1 MILSDISIKR
11 PVFASVISLLF
22 IAFGLVSFDRLSLR
36 EYPDIDPPVVT
47 VEVSYLGAPANIV
60 ETRITELVEKR
71 IAGIEG
77 IDFVESSSDDGLSR
91 VTIEFSINRDID
103 AAANDV
109 RDRIAG
115 IQDDLPVEAD
125 PPEVQ
130 KVDSNDD
137 VIIWQN
143 LASTKMSVPE
153 LTDYARRYLV
163 DQYSTLGG
171 VARVRVGGGLSY
183 AMRIWLDRKKLAA
196 RNLSVSDVES
206 ALKAENIELP
216 AGRLESDT
224 RLFQARVD
232 RNFKRPEDFK
242 KLVLKEGSDGYL
254 VRLKDVAR
262 VELGVE
268 EDRTFFRGN
277 GISMVGIG
285 TIKQSTANT
294 IEVSRNVK
302 VLTEKLN
309 KSLPEGMSIEQSY
322 DSSIFIE
329 ASIKEVYMTLFIA
342 IACVILVIYLFLGTI
357 RATLVPAVA
366 VPVSIVAT
374 FMLIYAF
381 GFSINLLTLLAL
393 VLAIGLVVDDAI
405 VMLENIVRHMKEYG
419 ETPLVASYRGARE
432 VGFAVIATTLVLIA
446 VFVPITFL
454 EGDIGRLFT
463 EFALTI
469 SAAVGFS
476 SLIALTLS
484 PVIASK
490 FLSTKTSKPNGLVRF
505 MDGFLQYL
513 RTFYLKLLRKMLKL
527 PLLVIVLFFI
537 LLGMIAWVYPQVKQE
552 FIPKE
557 DRGAFFI
564 MVNGPEGATH
574 KYMEEYMTEIEQRL
588 MAYVE
593 EKQVSRLLVRT
604 PRGFD
609 GLSNFNDGMVIV
621 LLEDWSKPRPATKIM
636 AEIRQA
642 LSDLPGVRVFTIMRQ
657 GLGGNAQK
665 PVQFVLGGA
674 TYEELAQWRDIL
686 FEKIA
691 ENNPG
696 LIGLDSSYKETR
708 PQIDFK
714 INYDRAAELGVSIEE
729 IGTTLETMMGGR
741 RVTTFLDRGEEYDVI
756 VEGERSQQRSF
767 DQVKNIYVRS
777 DRTGSMIP
785 LSNLVTIQEYG
796 AAKSL
801 TRYNRIRAIT
811 LEANLKEGYR
821 LDEALTYLNGMVKK
835 HLPETAIVDYKGQ
848 SRDFIKSGSS
858 IVFVFLLGLVVVFLV
873 LAAQFESYIHPFVIM
888 LTVPLAMGGGLFGL
902 YITDSSLN
910 IYSQIALII
919 LVGLSAKNGILIV
932 EFANQLR
939 DRGVE
944 FSQALIQAAEI
955 RFRPILMTGLTTIA
969 GAIPLV
975 ISSGAG
981 SETRLVIGIVILSGV
996 SAATIFTLF
1005 IVPVA
1010 YNLLARH
1017 TKSPGAVADK
1027 LVKEEVEQEK
1037 RENVKRL

>member
-216 AGRLESDT
+216 AGRLESNT

-232 RNFKRPEDFK
+232 RNFKKPEDFK

-254 VRLKDVAR
+254 VRLEDVAR

-302 VLTEKLN
+302 ALTEKLN

-329 ASIKEVYMTLFIA
+329 ASIKEVYITLFIA

-405 VMLENIVRHMKEYG
+405 VMLENIVRHMREYG

-490 FLSTKTSKPNGLVRF
+490 FLSTKTSKPHGLVRF
-505 MDGFLQYL
+505 MDVFLKYL
-513 RTFYLKLLRKMLKL
+513 RKFYLKLLNKMLKL
-527 PLLVIVLFFI
+527 PLLVILLFFI

-588 MAYVE
+588 MDYVK

-621 LLEDWSKPRPATKIM
+621 LLEDWSKRRPATKIM
-636 AEIRQA
+636 AEIREQ
-642 LSDLPGVRVFTIMRQ
+642 LSDLPGVRVFTVMRQ
-657 GLGGNAQK
+657 GLGGRAQK

-785 LSNLVTIQEYG
+785 LSNLVTIREYG

-939 DRGVE
+939 DRGIE

-975 ISSGAG
+975 VSSGAG

-1010 YNLLARH
+1010 YDLLARH
-1017 TKSPGAVADK
+1017 TNSPGAVADK
-1027 LVKEEVEQEK
+1027 LVKEEAEQEK
-1037 RENVKRL
+1037 RENVKL

>member
-1 MILSDISIKR
+1 MILSDIAVKR
-11 PVFASVISLLF
+11 PVFASVISLLL

-47 VEVSYLGAPANIV
+47 VEVSYPGAPANIV

-77 IDFVESSSDDGLSR
+77 IDFVESSSRDGESR

-115 IQDDLPVEAD
+115 IQDNLPVESD

-163 DQYSTLGG
+163 DQYSTLDG
-171 VARVRVGGGLSY
+171 VARVRVGGGLGY
-183 AMRIWLDRKKLAA
+183 AMRIWLDRKELAA
-196 RNLSVSDVES
+196 RNLNVSDVES
-206 ALKAENIELP
+206 ALRAENIELP
-216 AGRLESDT
+216 AGSLESNT
-224 RLFQARVD
+224 RLFQARIA
-232 RNFKRPEDFK
+232 RNFIKPENFK
-242 KLVLKEGSDGYL
+242 KLVLREGSDGYL
-254 VRLKDVAR
+254 IRLEDVAR

-277 GISMVGIG
+277 GIAMVGIG

-294 IEVSRNVK
+294 IEVARSVK
-302 VLTEKLN
+302 ALTAKLN
-309 KSLPEGMSIEQSY
+309 KSLPEGTSIEQSY

-329 ASIKEVYMTLFIA
+329 ASIKEVYTTLFIA
-342 IACVILVIYLFLGTI
+342 IACVILVIYLFLGSL

-366 VPVSIVAT
+366 VPVSIIAT

-405 VMLENIVRHMKEYG
+405 VMLENIVRRMKEYG

-469 SAAVGFS
+469 SAAVAFS

-490 FLSTKTSKPNGLVRF
+490 FLSAKTSKPNALIRF
-505 MDGFLQYL
+505 MDRFLKYL
-513 RTFYLKLLRKMLKL
+513 RNMYIKLLSKMLKL
-527 PLLVIVLFFI
+527 PLLVSLLFFI
-537 LLGMIAWVYPQVKQE
+537 LLGVTTWVYPHVKQE

-557 DRGAFFI
+557 DRGAFYV

-574 KYMEEYMTEIEQRL
+574 KYMEKYMTEIEQRL

-593 EKQVSRLLVRT
+593 ENQVSRLLVRT
-604 PRGFD
+604 PRGF
-609 GLSNFNDGMVIV
+609 GTLANFNDGIVIV
-621 LLEDWSKPRPATKIM
+621 LLKDWSERRPATKIM
-636 AEIRQA
+636 AEIRKK
-642 LSDLPGVRVFTIMRQ
+642 LSDLPGVRVFTVMRQ
-657 GLGGNAQK
+657 GLGGRAQK
-665 PVQFVLGGA
+665 PVQFVLGGS

-686 FEKIA
+686 FEKIS

-708 PQIDFK
+708 PQIDFE
-714 INYDRAAELGVSIEE
+714 INYDRAARLGVSIKE

-741 RVTTFLDRGEEYDVI
+741 RVTTFLDGGEEYDVI
-756 VEGERSQQRSF
+756 VEGERAQQRSF

-785 LSNLVTIQEYG
+785 LSNLVSIKEYG
-796 AAKSL
+796 AAKTL

-821 LDEALTYLNGMVKK
+821 LDEALTYLNEMVDK
-835 HLPETAIVDYKGQ
+835 HLPEIAVVDYKGQ
-848 SRDFIKSGSS
+848 SRDFVKSGSS
-858 IVFVFLLGLVVVFLV
+858 IIFVFLLGLLVVFLV
-873 LAAQFESYIHPFVIM
+873 LAAQFESYIHPLVIM
-888 LTVPLAMGGGLFGL
+888 LTVPLAMGGGLLGL
-902 YITDSSLN
+902 YLTDSSLN

-939 DRGVE
+939 DRGME

-996 SAATIFTLF
+996 FAATIFTLF

-1017 TKSPGAVADK
+1017 TRSPSAVAHK
-1027 LVKEEVEQEK
+1027 LAKEEAQKEET
-1037 RENVKRL
+1037 

>member
-232 RNFKRPEDFK
+232 RNFKKPEDFK

-254 VRLKDVAR
+254 VRLGDVAR

-302 VLTEKLN
+302 ALTEKLN

-329 ASIKEVYMTLFIA
+329 ASIKEVYITLFIA

-405 VMLENIVRHMKEYG
+405 VMLENIVRHMREYG

-490 FLSTKTSKPNGLVRF
+490 FLSTQTSKPNGLVRF
-505 MDGFLQYL
+505 MDSFLKYL
-513 RTFYLKLLRKMLKL
+513 RKFYLKLLNKMLKL
-527 PLLVIVLFFI
+527 PLLIIVLFFI

-557 DRGAFFI
+557 DRGAFFL

-621 LLEDWSKPRPATKIM
+621 LLEDWSKRRPATKIM
-636 AEIRQA
+636 AEIREQ
-642 LSDLPGVRVFTIMRQ
+642 LSDLPGVRVFTVMRQ
-657 GLGGNAQK
+657 GLGGRAQK

-767 DQVKNIYVRS
+767 NQVKNIYVRS

-785 LSNLVTIQEYG
+785 LSNLVTIREYG

-821 LDEALTYLNGMVKK
+821 LDEALTYLNGLVKK

-858 IVFVFLLGLVVVFLV
+858 IVFVFVLGLVVVFLV

-888 LTVPLAMGGGLFGL
+888 LTVPLAMGGGLLGL

-1010 YNLLARH
+1010 YDLLARH
-1017 TKSPGAVADK
+1017 TNSPGAVADK
-1027 LVKEEVEQEK
+1027 LVKEEAEQVT
-1037 RENVKRL
+1037 RENVKL

>member
-1 MILSDISIKR
+1 
-11 PVFASVISLLF
+11 
-22 IAFGLVSFDRLSLR
+22 
-36 EYPDIDPPVVT
+36 
-47 VEVSYLGAPANIV
+47 
-60 ETRITELVEKR
+60 
-71 IAGIEG
+71 
-77 IDFVESSSDDGLSR
+77 
-91 VTIEFSINRDID
+91 
-103 AAANDV
+103 
-109 RDRIAG
+109 
-115 IQDDLPVEAD
+115 
-125 PPEVQ
+125 
-130 KVDSNDD
+130 
-137 VIIWQN
+137 
-143 LASTKMSVPE
+143 
-153 LTDYARRYLV
+153 
-163 DQYSTLGG
+163 
-171 VARVRVGGGLSY
+171 
-183 AMRIWLDRKKLAA
+183 
-196 RNLSVSDVES
+196 
-206 ALKAENIELP
+206 
-216 AGRLESDT
+216 
-224 RLFQARVD
+224 
-232 RNFKRPEDFK
+232 
-242 KLVLKEGSDGYL
+242 
-254 VRLKDVAR
+254 
-262 VELGVE
+262 
-268 EDRTFFRGN
+268 
-277 GISMVGIG
+277 MVGIG

-302 VLTEKLN
+302 ALTEKLN
-309 KSLPEGMSIEQSY
+309 RSLPEGMSIEQSY

-342 IACVILVIYLFLGTI
+342 IAFVILVIYLFLGSI

-381 GFSINLLTLLAL
+381 GFSVNLLTLLAL

-405 VMLENIVRHMKEYG
+405 VMLENIVRRMKEYG

-432 VGFAVIATTLVLIA
+432 VGFAIIATTLVLIS

-469 SAAVGFS
+469 SAAVAFS

-484 PVIASK
+484 PVIAST
-490 FLSTKTSKPNGLVRF
+490 FLSAQTSKPNALIRM
-505 MDGFLQYL
+505 MDGFLRYV
-513 RTFYLKLLRKMLKL
+513 RDIYIKLLNIMLKI
-527 PLLVIVLFFI
+527 PLLASLLFLI
-537 LLGMIAWVYPQVKQE
+537 LLGVTTWVYPHVKQE

-557 DRGAFFI
+557 DRGAFFLMI
-564 MVNGPEGATH
+564 NGPEGATY
-574 KYMEEYMTEIEQRL
+574 KYMEEYMTEIERRL

-593 EKQVSRLLVRT
+593 ENQVSRLLVRT
-604 PRGFD
+604 PRSFGT
-609 GLSNFNDGMVIV
+609 LSNFNDGIAIV
-621 LLEDWSKPRPATKIM
+621 LLNDWSERRPATKIM
-636 AEIRQA
+636 AEIRQK
-642 LSDLPGVRVFTIMRQ
+642 LSDLPGVRVFTVMRQ
-657 GLGGNAQK
+657 GLGGRAQK
-665 PVQFVLGGA
+665 PVQFVLGGS

-686 FEKIA
+686 FEKIG

-708 PQIDFK
+708 PQIDFE
-714 INYDRAAELGVSIEE
+714 INYDRAAELGVSIKE

-756 VEGERSQQRSF
+756 VEGERAQQRSF

-777 DRTGSMIP
+777 DRSGSMIP
-785 LSNLVTIQEYG
+785 LSNLVTIKEYG
-796 AAKSL
+796 AAKTL

-821 LDEALTYLNGMVKK
+821 LDEALTYLNDMVKK
-835 HLPETAIVDYKGQ
+835 HLPEIAIVDYKGQ
-848 SRDFIKSGSS
+848 SRDFIQSGSS
-858 IVFVFLLGLVVVFLV
+858 IVFVFVLGLLVVFLV

-888 LTVPLAMGGGLFGL
+888 LTVPLAMGGGLLGL
-902 YITDSSLN
+902 YLTDTSLN
-910 IYSQIALII
+910 IYSKIGLII

-944 FSQALIQAAEI
+944 FSQALIEAAEI
-955 RFRPILMTGLTTIA
+955 RFRPILMTGITTIA

-981 SETRLVIGIVILSGV
+981 SETRFVIGIVILSGV
-996 SAATIFTLF
+996 FAATIFTLF